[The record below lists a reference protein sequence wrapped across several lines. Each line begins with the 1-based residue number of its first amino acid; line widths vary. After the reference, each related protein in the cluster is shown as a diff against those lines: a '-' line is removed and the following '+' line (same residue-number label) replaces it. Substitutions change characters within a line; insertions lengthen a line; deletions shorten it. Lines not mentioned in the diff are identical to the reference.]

1 MRPHDPLLLLPTS
14 PAANGSS
21 SLWMYPRRKFFD
33 TVADNRRMSIH
44 PLLQRGRQMAV
55 PRRGAATGK
64 NCITL
69 RSMAGGFADATF
81 PEADLNEAAAAADA
95 AR

>member
-1 MRPHDPLLLLPTS
+1 
-14 PAANGSS
+14 
-21 SLWMYPRRKFFD
+21 
-33 TVADNRRMSIH
+33 
-44 PLLQRGRQMAV
+44 MAV

-81 PEADLNEAAAAADA
+81 LEADLNEPLP
-95 AR
+95 RRTLRVSLPNLTGRQ

>member
-1 MRPHDPLLLLPTS
+1 MVLRAFEFT
-14 PAANGSS
+14 
-21 SLWMYPRRKFFD
+21 PRRKFFD
-33 TVADNRRMSIH
+33 TGADNRRMSIH

-81 PEADLNEAAAAADA
+81 LEADLNEPLP
-95 AR
+95 RRTLRVSLPNLTGRQ